1 MNYIKVTIRIESET
15 DFIADVL
22 TAYLGEVGFDSFEE
36 TSRGINAFCPEN
48 LFSDDTLSDIIAD
61 VEGSYNCKISFRK
74 EMIEEQNWN
83 ATWEQNSFEPI
94 TIADQIAIYPTSHK
108 NDFMEKSFQ
117 YKIELNPVQAF
128 GSGYHETTQ
137 MMLQFILETEMKD
150 RSLLDMGCGT
160 AVLAILARMRGA
172 SAVCAIDI
180 DHWSTENAT
189 VNCQLNNVP
198 DINIVLGDAEAIKPL
213 RIEFDNI
220 LANINRNI
228 LTSDMPKYVAAL
240 AKNGSLIM
248 SGFYSEDLPIIDNAA
263 KALNLRRTE
272 TKTTNNWVAAKYV
285 FIID

>member
-36 TSRGINAFCPEN
+36 TSRGINAFCPKN
-48 LFSDDTLSDIIAD
+48 LFSDDVLYDTIKEIES
-61 VEGSYNCKISFRK
+61 SYNCKISFRK

-137 MMLQFILETEMKD
+137 MMLQFILESDLKD
-150 RSLLDMGCGT
+150 KSLLDMGCGT
-160 AVLAILARMRGA
+160 AVLAILARLKGA
-172 SAVCAIDI
+172 SPVNAIDI
-180 DHWSTENAT
+180 DHWSTENAIS
-189 VNCQLNNVP
+189 NCGLNNVT
-198 DINIVLGDAEAIKPL
+198 DINIVLGDAAAIKPL
-213 RIEFDNI
+213 RIEFDYI

-228 LTSDMPKYVAAL
+228 LTADMPKYAAAL
-240 AKNGSLIM
+240 AKNGTLVM

-263 KALNLRRTE
+263 KELNLHRIDM
-272 TKTTNNWVAAKYV
+272 KKTNNWVAARYI
-285 FIID
+285 FSI